1 MMKAVFILLNFELKT
16 NVDGEPPLM
25 SKQNLSG
32 TKVRKQTALV
42 EKTARE
48 IESVLASCGG
58 LTHDARNKIRVV
70 MDANMVDLE
79 YFVLVREDSFGEI
92 HTNHLREGIYFKDPV
107 GLKCATVTA
116 TEAFYYPRNTGER
129 LIDVSTPVSY
139 QGKKAYALRSG
150 RILHGMSRHLKFGVP
165 FLLLQLTALA
175 TLLLTTGNTRVYGTT
190 TALLLASVVVVVDRM
205 QFQRAYQSWIH
216 FMRTVAK
223 GDLQYRLKPKSRD
236 EFGQMQF
243 ELNKVSLGIQDIVR
257 QVSQNA
263 EHVASAAEELTA
275 VTEQAYRATE
285 QISLTIQEVAS
296 GSEVQARSIEASTDS
311 IQGMSQSFQ
320 QVADRTG
327 QVSSLAQ
334 QAAVVS
340 DGGNKAITSVVA
352 QMGSIQHSVTGLSE
366 SVQSLTE
373 RSQQIEQVVDVITE
387 ISAQTNLLAL
397 NAAIEA
403 ARAGEHGRGFAVVA
417 EEVRRLAE
425 QSTAS
430 AREII
435 ALVATIQADTHRTLE
450 TTATVADEVRTGTQV
465 VQEAGDAF
473 ASIRTSVQDVAKQIE
488 DISAAIQNLSLKT
501 TDMATAMDVIS
512 EVAATTTAQTQNV
525 SAATEEQNASVQ
537 QIAGSASLLAKMA
550 NELQQVLE
558 RFHV

>member
-1 MMKAVFILLNFELKT
+1 MMKTLSNFGT
-16 NVDGEPPLM
+16 NVEGEPPLM

-32 TKVRKQTALV
+32 NRVRKQTEIV
-42 EKTARE
+42 EKTAHE
-48 IESVLASCGG
+48 IESVLTSCGG
-58 LTHDARNKIRVV
+58 LTHEARNKIRAI
-70 MDANMVDLE
+70 MDVNLGDLE

-107 GLKCATVTA
+107 GLQCAAVTA
-116 TEAFYYPRNTGER
+116 TNAFYYPRNTGER
-129 LIDVSTPVSY
+129 LIDVSTPVPY
-139 QGKKAYALRSG
+139 QGRKAYALRSG
-150 RILHGMSRHLKFGVP
+150 RILHGVSRHLKFGAP
-165 FLLLQLTALA
+165 FVFLQLAGLTS
-175 TLLLTTGNTRVYGTT
+175 LLLTSGNTRLYATGA
-190 TALLLASVVVVVDRM
+190 ALLLASVVVVVDRV
-205 QFQRAYQSWIH
+205 QLNRAYQSWIR

-223 GDLQYRLKPKSRD
+223 GDLQYRLQPKSRD

-296 GSEVQARSIEASTDS
+296 GSEVQARSIEASTES

-320 QVADRTG
+320 HIADRTG

-334 QAAVVS
+334 QAAIVS
-340 DGGNKAITSVVA
+340 DGGNQAITSVVS
-352 QMGSIQHSVTGLSE
+352 QMRSIQHSVAGLSE

-373 RSQQIEQVVDVITE
+373 RSQQIGQVVEVITE
-387 ISAQTNLLAL
+387 ISSQTNLLAL

-417 EEVRRLAE
+417 EEVRKLAE

-430 AREII
+430 ARQII
-435 ALVATIQADTHRTLE
+435 ALVSTIQADTRHTLE
-450 TTATVADEVRTGTQV
+450 TATTVAGEVRTGTKV

-473 ASIRTSVQDVAKQIE
+473 ASIRTSVQDVADQIVE
-488 DISAAIQNLSLKT
+488 IAAVIQNLSMKAMG
-501 TDMATAMDVIS
+501 MAASMDVIS

-537 QIAGSASLLAKMA
+537 QIAGSAGMLAKMA
-550 NELQQVLE
+550 SELQQVLE